1 MSHRDPKRPFGPEP
15 EDGAPEPLGRPRRAR
30 AGDAA
35 RPARP
40 APEPPAFAPSTDFP
54 WLKDDTGA
62 KGRLDDRSRI
72 PPTGDRPQPTPAAGS
87 SPRER
92 AAEAAR
98 LDPRSGTAPRAAA
111 PLAAPADDPT
121 DPAAWQD
128 VTEAW
133 AADTGQ
139 GWEDAAEVKP
149 TPATPPRRTR
159 AAAAGRSRARARP
172 VVGLPA
178 VRLPGLVTGSNL
190 AADRTAL
197 ALLAADLISLAAMA
211 IVLGTQLSGLAPTL
225 ALHLDAAGQPDRWGP
240 PRVLW
245 RLPLLAGM
253 TTLLNLVL
261 AWYVS
266 RFDRFAGHFLL
277 AAALVVHLIAWVAVF
292 DFISI

>member
-1 MSHRDPKRPFGPEP
+1 MSHRDPRRPFGPEP
-15 EDGAPEPLGRPRRAR
+15 EDGAPDPLGRPRRAR

-40 APEPPAFAPSTDFP
+40 ASEPPALAPSTDFP
-54 WLKDDTGA
+54 WLKDESGA
-62 KGRLDDRSRI
+62 KSRLDDRSRI
-72 PPTGDRPQPTPAAGS
+72 PSTGGRPVPTPTAS
-87 SPRER
+87 SGARER

-98 LDPRSGTAPRAAA
+98 LDPRSGAASQAAA
-111 PLAAPADDPT
+111 PMAPSSDDPT

-139 GWEDAAEVKP
+139 GWEDAAATQP
-149 TPATPPRRTR
+149 TPAPPPRRTR
-159 AAAAGRSRARARP
+159 AATTGRSRARARP

-178 VRLPGLVTGSNL
+178 VRLPSLVTGSDL
-190 AADRTAL
+190 AGDRTAL
-197 ALLAADLISLAAMA
+197 AFLGAGLVSLAAMA
-211 IVLGTQLSGLAPTL
+211 IVLGTQLSGLAPML

-261 AWYVS
+261 AWFVS
-266 RFDRFAGHFLL
+266 RFDRFAGRFLL

-292 DFISI
+292 DFI